1 MSGLDGNGRTWRD
14 AKQVDKDHENRRRK
28 HVDSD
33 AGHGQLDSSSIR
45 EEPSCLDIVAS
56 LGYIQSLILC

>member
-1 MSGLDGNGRTWRD
+1 MDT
-14 AKQVDKDHENRRRK
+14 KQVDKDHENRRRK

-33 AGHGQLDSSSIR
+33 AGYGQLDASSIR
-45 EEPSCLDIVAS
+45 KEPSCLDIVAS